1 MSDLQPFPLTRKRP
15 MKLNTLVTLMVCA
28 IIGSV
33 LLVVFALY
41 SVQITRA
48 TRDDVKD
55 TALGIARTL
64 ADSPEVKR
72 GLMQPPQADI
82 IQPIAQSVT
91 QRNDL
96 LFTVVT
102 DMRGIRYSH
111 PNEALLGLH
120 FIGDDL
126 TPALEGK
133 ENVSVNRGVLA
144 EALRVFTPIYDAQH
158 EQIGVVVVGIS
169 LNKVEEQ
176 ITRGRQNALWT
187 ILFSILMSSIGIWG
201 LVRVLKRILFGL
213 EPYEISALF
222 EQRQAMLQSLRE
234 GVVAVDIHGRVTMIN
249 HAARQILLLPSGQAT
264 DNTGEPPH
272 SPLLASLREVSK
284 TGLARQDQEIS
295 CNGRLLLCNMVPV
308 KSQNQVIGAIST
320 FRDKT
325 EISQLMQR
333 IDGMVNYVDALRS
346 HTHEFMNK
354 LHVILG
360 LLHMKRYDKLE
371 EYIIQTAQNYQ
382 TDIGAIQGKI
392 KSPVIAGFLLGKI
405 NRAKEAGFTLTLA
418 DECQLPDCTNEEQ
431 VAVLITVLGNLIENA
446 LDAMTGQREG
456 EISLLLHYQNG
467 WLSCEVSD
475 DGPGL
480 ILYGWKIFLTKAT
493 QQKVKT
499 VALGCS
505 LLASRS
511 TTLAETSP
519 SSRNL
524 AFLPNFLFRSPGI
537 ARGISRDKCIN
548 CR

>member
-1 MSDLQPFPLTRKRP
+1 MSDLQPFLPTRKRP

-64 ADSPEVKR
+64 ADSPEIQR
-72 GLMQPPQADI
+72 GLMQAPQENI
-82 IQPIAQSVT
+82 IQPIAQAVT
-91 QRNDL
+91 KRNDL

-133 ENVSVNRGVLA
+133 ENVSVNRGALA
-144 EALRVFTPIYDAQH
+144 EALRVFTPVYDAQH

-176 ITRGRQNALWT
+176 IARGRLNAVWT
-187 ILFSILMSSIGIWG
+187 ILFSIFMSSMAIWG

-234 GVVAVDIHGRVTMIN
+234 GVLAVDIHGRVTMIN
-249 HAARQILLLPSGQAT
+249 QTAREILLLPSGKQT
-264 DNTGEPPH
+264 ENT
-272 SPLLASLREVSK
+272 SAPLLASLRDVSK
-284 TGLARQDQEIS
+284 TGVARQDQEIS

-308 KSQNQVIGAIST
+308 KSQDRVIGAITT

-325 EISQLMQR
+325 EVSQLMQR
-333 IDGMVNYVDALRS
+333 LDGMVNYVDALRS

-371 EYIIQTAQNYQ
+371 EYILQTAHHYQ
-382 TDIGAIQGKI
+382 TDIGTIQSKV
-392 KSPVIAGFLLGKI
+392 KSPVVAGFLLGKI
-405 NRAKEAGFTLTLA
+405 NRAKEAGVTLTLA
-418 DECQLPDCTNEEQ
+418 DESQIPDTASEEQ
-431 VAVLITVLGNLIENA
+431 VAVLITALGNLIENA
-446 LDAMTGQREG
+446 LDAMEGQQEG
-456 EISLLLHYQNG
+456 EIGLLLHYQNG

-475 DGPGL
+475 DGPGIDPTQL
-480 ILYGWKIFLTKAT
+480 ESIFTKGFSTKGENRGVGLFLARQQIQNLGGDISVESEPGVFTQFFVHIPWDSERKIA
-493 QQKVKT
+493 
-499 VALGCS
+499 
-505 LLASRS
+505 
-511 TTLAETSP
+511 
-519 SSRNL
+519 
-524 AFLPNFLFRSPGI
+524 
-537 ARGISRDKCIN
+537 
-548 CR
+548 

>member
-1 MSDLQPFPLTRKRP
+1 MSDLQPFLPTRKRP

-64 ADSPEVKR
+64 ADSPEIQR
-72 GLMQPPQADI
+72 GLMQAPQENI
-82 IQPIAQSVT
+82 IQPIAQAVT
-91 QRNDL
+91 KRNDL

-133 ENVSVNRGVLA
+133 ENVSVNRGALA
-144 EALRVFTPIYDAQH
+144 EALRVFTPVYDAQH

-176 ITRGRQNALWT
+176 IARGRLNAVWT
-187 ILFSILMSSIGIWG
+187 ILFSIFMSSMAIWG

-234 GVVAVDIHGRVTMIN
+234 GVLAVDIHGRVTMIN
-249 HAARQILLLPSGQAT
+249 QTAREILLLPAGKQT
-264 DNTGEPPH
+264 ENT
-272 SPLLASLREVSK
+272 SAPLLASLRDVSK
-284 TGLARQDQEIS
+284 TGVARQDQEIS

-308 KSQNQVIGAIST
+308 KSQDRVIGAITT

-325 EISQLMQR
+325 EVSQLMQR
-333 IDGMVNYVDALRS
+333 LDGMVNYVDALRA

-360 LLHMKRYDKLE
+360 LLNIKRYDKLE
-371 EYIIQTAQNYQ
+371 EYILQTAHHYQ
-382 TDIGAIQGKI
+382 TDIGTIQSKV
-392 KSPVIAGFLLGKI
+392 KSPVVAGFLLGKI
-405 NRAKEAGFTLTLA
+405 NRAKEAGVTLTLA
-418 DECQLPDCTNEEQ
+418 DESQIPDTASEEQ
-431 VAVLITVLGNLIENA
+431 VAVLITALGNLIENA
-446 LDAMTGQREG
+446 LDAMEGQQEG
-456 EISLLLHYQNG
+456 EIGLLLHYQNG

-475 DGPGL
+475 DGPGIDPTKL
-480 ILYGWKIFLTKAT
+480 ESIFTKGFSTKGENRGVGLFLARQQIQNLGGDISVESEPGVFTQFFVHIPWDSERKIA
-493 QQKVKT
+493 
-499 VALGCS
+499 
-505 LLASRS
+505 
-511 TTLAETSP
+511 
-519 SSRNL
+519 
-524 AFLPNFLFRSPGI
+524 
-537 ARGISRDKCIN
+537 
-548 CR
+548 

>member
-1 MSDLQPFPLTRKRP
+1 MSDLQPFLPTRKRP

-64 ADSPEVKR
+64 ADSPEIQR
-72 GLMQPPQADI
+72 GLMQAPQENI
-82 IQPIAQSVT
+82 IQPIAQAVT
-91 QRNDL
+91 KRNDL

-133 ENVSVNRGVLA
+133 ENVSVNRGALA
-144 EALRVFTPIYDAQH
+144 EALRVFTPVYDAQH

-176 ITRGRQNALWT
+176 IARGRLNAVWT
-187 ILFSILMSSIGIWG
+187 ILFSIFMSSMAIWG

-234 GVVAVDIHGRVTMIN
+234 GVLAVDIHGRVTMIN
-249 HAARQILLLPSGQAT
+249 QTAREILLLPAGKQT
-264 DNTGEPPH
+264 ENT
-272 SPLLASLREVSK
+272 SAPLLASLRDVSK
-284 TGLARQDQEIS
+284 TGVARQDQEIS

-308 KSQNQVIGAIST
+308 KSQDRVIGAITT

-325 EISQLMQR
+325 EVSQLMQR
-333 IDGMVNYVDALRS
+333 LDGMVNYVDALRA

-360 LLHMKRYDKLE
+360 LLNIKRYDKLE
-371 EYIIQTAQNYQ
+371 EYILQTAHHYQ
-382 TDIGAIQGKI
+382 TDIGTIQSKV
-392 KSPVIAGFLLGKI
+392 KSPVVAGFLLGKI
-405 NRAKEAGFTLTLA
+405 NRAKEAGVTLTLA
-418 DECQLPDCTNEEQ
+418 DESQIPDTASEEQ
-431 VAVLITVLGNLIENA
+431 VAVLITALGNLIENA
-446 LDAMTGQREG
+446 LDAMEGQQEG
-456 EISLLLHYQNG
+456 EIGLLLHYQNG

-475 DGPGL
+475 DGPGIDPTQL
-480 ILYGWKIFLTKAT
+480 ESIFTKGFSTKGENRGVGLFLARQQIQNLGGDITVESEPGVFTQFFVQIPWDSERKIA
-493 QQKVKT
+493 
-499 VALGCS
+499 
-505 LLASRS
+505 
-511 TTLAETSP
+511 
-519 SSRNL
+519 
-524 AFLPNFLFRSPGI
+524 
-537 ARGISRDKCIN
+537 
-548 CR
+548 

>member
-1 MSDLQPFPLTRKRP
+1 MSDLQPFLPTRKRP

-64 ADSPEVKR
+64 ADSPEIQR
-72 GLMQPPQADI
+72 GLMQAPQENI
-82 IQPIAQSVT
+82 IQPIAQAVT
-91 QRNDL
+91 KRNDL

-133 ENVSVNRGVLA
+133 ENVSVNRGALA
-144 EALRVFTPIYDAQH
+144 EALRVFTPVYDAQH

-176 ITRGRQNALWT
+176 IARGRLNAVWT
-187 ILFSILMSSIGIWG
+187 ILFSIFMSSMAIWG

-234 GVVAVDIHGRVTMIN
+234 GVLAVDINGRVTMIN
-249 HAARQILLLPSGQAT
+249 QTAREILLLPSGKQT
-264 DNTGEPPH
+264 ENT
-272 SPLLASLREVSK
+272 SAPLLASLRDVSK
-284 TGLARQDQEIS
+284 TGVARQDQEIS

-308 KSQNQVIGAIST
+308 KSQDRVIGAITT

-325 EISQLMQR
+325 EVSQLMQR
-333 IDGMVNYVDALRS
+333 LDGMVNYVDALRA

-360 LLHMKRYDKLE
+360 LLNIKRYDKLE
-371 EYIIQTAQNYQ
+371 EYILQTAHHYQ
-382 TDIGAIQGKI
+382 TDIGTIQSKV
-392 KSPVIAGFLLGKI
+392 KSPVVAGFLLGKI
-405 NRAKEAGFTLTLA
+405 NRAKEAGVTLTLA
-418 DECQLPDCTNEEQ
+418 DESQIPDTASEEQ
-431 VAVLITVLGNLIENA
+431 VAVLITALGNLIENA
-446 LDAMTGQREG
+446 LDAVEGQQEG
-456 EISLLLHYQNG
+456 EIGLLLHYQNG

-475 DGPGL
+475 DGPGIDPTQL
-480 ILYGWKIFLTKAT
+480 ESIFTKGFSTKGENRGVGLFLARQQIQNLGGDITVESEPGVFT
-493 QQKVKT
+493 QFFVHIPWD
-499 VALGCS
+499 S
-505 LLASRS
+505 
-511 TTLAETSP
+511 E
-519 SSRNL
+519 RN
-524 AFLPNFLFRSPGI
+524 I
-537 ARGISRDKCIN
+537 A
-548 CR
+548 